1 MIKFIKEVFNSKA
14 LKKAVLL
21 AGVVSEANAGSADYM
36 NLIKY
41 ITRVEENTSSN
52 ESTVNKEMELKK
64 AS

>member
-1 MIKFIKEVFNSKA
+1 MIKFIKEVFNLKA
-14 LKKAVLL
+14 FKKAVLL

-52 ESTVNKEMELKK
+52 ESTFNKEMELKK

>member
-21 AGVVSEANAGSADYM
+21 AGVVSEVNAASADYV

-41 ITRVEENTSSN
+41 LTRDEEKVSGKQ
-52 ESTVNKEMELKK
+52 STVNEERELKK